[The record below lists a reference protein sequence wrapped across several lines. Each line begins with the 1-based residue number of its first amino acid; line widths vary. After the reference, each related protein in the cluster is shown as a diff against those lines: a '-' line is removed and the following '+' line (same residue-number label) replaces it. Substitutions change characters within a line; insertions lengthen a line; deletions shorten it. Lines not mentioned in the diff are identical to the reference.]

1 MNKKQNFLV
10 VDTETGGL
18 SCDEHSILSFAG
30 VAWSVDSEPV
40 KCFDLY
46 IKEDDIKYIP
56 KALEI
61 NKIKLD
67 ELKKVGFSPKEA
79 VFKLRE
85 GLDRVFGVN
94 RKKIQL
100 IAHNAPFDLGF
111 IKRLYRLAGEDFN
124 KDFRGR
130 ALDTC
135 SITQFLMMTG
145 KIQGFRASADTL
157 FSAAEV
163 SIPEKDR
170 HTAGGD
176 AWAPAQAFKVIV
188 NKF

>member
-1 MNKKQNFLV
+1 MSKKQNFLV

-30 VAWSVDSEPV
+30 VAWSVDGEPV

-67 ELKKVGFSPKEA
+67 ELKQVGFSPKEA

-94 RKKIQL
+94 RKLNLGTKGKYHLLEPTL
-100 IAHNAPFDLGF
+100 IAEKSL
-111 IKRLYRLAGEDFN
+111 I
-124 KDFRGR
+124 
-130 ALDTC
+130 AL
-135 SITQFLMMTG
+135 ILVLPENQN
-145 KIQGFRASADTL
+145 IAS
-157 FSAAEV
+157 
-163 SIPEKDR
+163 
-170 HTAGGD
+170 
-176 AWAPAQAFKVIV
+176 
-188 NKF
+188 